1 MHPTASLGDFKII
14 YYAGSPIHRIHA
26 KSHGTLEEIAL
37 LYNTNTVF
45 LSYLLKHSEAMPAK
59 QLLCNF
65 EVLSGSEWCTSCY
78 KDLVQ
83 DVNTIPNDLSD
94 IFPLEY

>member
-1 MHPTASLGDFKII
+1 MHRTASADVFKII
-14 YYAGSPIHRIHA
+14 YYAGSPIHPIHA
-26 KSHGTLEEIAL
+26 KSHGTFEDIPL

-45 LSYLLKHSEAMPAK
+45 LSYLLKHGEAMPAK

-65 EVLSGSEWCTSCY
+65 QLLSGSEGCTSCC
-78 KDLVQ
+78 KDSVQ
-83 DVNTIPNDLSD
+83 DANTIPNELSK

>member
-1 MHPTASLGDFKII
+1 MHRTASADVFKII
-14 YYAGSPIHRIHA
+14 YYAGSPIHPIHA
-26 KSHGTLEEIAL
+26 KSHETYEEIPL

-45 LSYLLKHSEAMPAK
+45 LSYLLKHGEAMPAK

-65 EVLSGSEWCTSCY
+65 QLLSGSEGCISCC
-78 KDLVQ
+78 KDFVQ
-83 DVNTIPNDLSD
+83 DVNTIPNELSE